1 MMLWLCLHFP
11 QLKEENAHLLEDAAE
26 WALQFTARISLAPP
40 QAVLLEIG
48 GSLHYFGGLEALR
61 QQIDSAL
68 AQQMWHVQS
77 GIAPTPT
84 AALLLAR
91 ANDSTPVI
99 HHAELGTR
107 LGHLSVNTLALSN
120 KQAMALQGLG
130 CRSIDGLRS
139 MPADGLARRLG
150 RPLLRQL
157 QCAFGERADPCEYW
171 APSPTFSAKEDL
183 TDESWQTH
191 IPLAM
196 LSTMIDQL
204 CQRLQRLHAE
214 VSTLA
219 IELQH
224 RQRPPTT
231 LNVGVLT
238 PTRDA
243 PRLKEL
249 LAQHLDNLTLKAP
262 IIAVACTAGPF
273 TVSQDAPQD
282 LLAALDPAETQRAS
296 WQTLVEDLSSRL
308 SKDRVRGLQLCDEH
322 RPEYAWQYSAP
333 AQQSDTSLPPMPRP
347 LWLLEQPR
355 PLAAPQGQPQYHGQL
370 VLEQGPERIESGWW
384 DGHDIRRDYYLASN
398 THGERLWIF
407 RDRRKAGRWY
417 LHGLFA

>member
-1 MMLWLCLHFP
+1 MLWLCLHFP
-11 QLKEENAHLLEDAAE
+11 QLKEENAHLLEDTAE

-68 AQQMWHVQS
+68 AESMCPVQS
-77 GIAPTPT
+77 GIAPTPS

-91 ANDSTPVI
+91 ANNSTPVI
-99 HHAELGTR
+99 HQAELNAR
-107 LGHLSVNTLALSN
+107 LGCLSVHTLDLST
-120 KQAMALQGLG
+120 KQAAALQGLG
-130 CRSIDGLRS
+130 CRNIDGLRS

-150 RPLLRQL
+150 RPLLMQL
-157 QCAFGERADPCEYW
+157 QRAFGERADPREYW
-171 APSPTFSAKEDL
+171 APSPIFSAKQDL

-214 VSTLA
+214 VTS
-219 IELQH
+219 IRVELHH

-243 PRLKEL
+243 QRLKQL
-249 LAQHLDNLTLKAP
+249 LAQHVDGLRLQSP
-262 IIAVACTAGPF
+262 IIAVACMAGPF
-273 TVSQDAPQD
+273 AVSQDAPQD

-296 WQTLVEDLSSRL
+296 WQTLVEDLGSRL
-308 SKDRVRGLQLCDEH
+308 SQDRVRGLQMRDEH

-333 AQQSDTSLPPMPRP
+333 AQQSDINPPPMPRP
-347 LWLLEQPR
+347 LWLLERPR
-355 PLAAPQGQPQYHGQL
+355 PLTAPQGQPQYHGQL
-370 VLEQGPERIESGWW
+370 ILEQGPERIESGWW

>member
-1 MMLWLCLHFP
+1 MLWLCLHFP
-11 QLKEENAHLLEDAAE
+11 QLREETAYLLEDAAE

-61 QQIDSAL
+61 QQMNSAL
-68 AQQMWHVQS
+68 AESMWPIQS
-77 GIAPTPT
+77 GIAPTPS

-91 ANDSTPVI
+91 ANNSTPVI
-99 HHAELGTR
+99 HQAELNAR
-107 LGHLSVNTLALSN
+107 LGCLSVHTLDLST
-120 KQAMALQGLG
+120 KQAAALQGLG
-130 CRSIDGLRS
+130 CRNIDGLRS

-150 RPLLRQL
+150 RPLLMQL
-157 QCAFGERADPCEYW
+157 QRAFGERADPREYW
-171 APSPTFSAKEDL
+171 APSPIFSAKEDL

-196 LSTMIDQL
+196 LSKMIDQL

-214 VSTLA
+214 VTS
-219 IELQH
+219 IRVELQH

-243 PRLKEL
+243 QRLKQL
-249 LAQHLDNLTLKAP
+249 LAQHVDGLRLQSP
-262 IIAVACTAGPF
+262 IIAVACMAGPF
-273 TVSQDAPQD
+273 AVSQDAPQD

-296 WQTLVEDLSSRL
+296 WQTLVEDLGSRL
-308 SKDRVRGLQLCDEH
+308 SQDRVRGLQMRDEH

-333 AQQSDTSLPPMPRP
+333 AQQSDTKPPPMPRP

-370 VLEQGPERIESGWW
+370 ILEQGPERIESGWW

-407 RDRRKAGRWY
+407 RDRCKAGRWY

>member
-11 QLKEENAHLLEDAAE
+11 LLKEENAHLLEDAAE
-26 WALQFTARISLAPP
+26 WALQFTARISLVPP

-61 QQIDSAL
+61 QQISSAL
-68 AQQMWHVQS
+68 TQQMWHAQS
-77 GIAPTPT
+77 GIAPIPS

-91 ANDSTPVI
+91 ANDPTPVI

-107 LGHLSVNTLALSN
+107 LGLLSVNTLDLSN

-130 CRSIDGLRS
+130 CRDINGLRS

-150 RPLLRQL
+150 RPLLIQL
-157 QCAFGERADPCEYW
+157 QCAFGERADPRTYW
-171 APSPTFSAKEDL
+171 APTPTFSSKETL
-183 TDESWQTH
+183 SDESWQTD
-191 IPLAM
+191 IPLAI
-196 LSTMIDQL
+196 LSEMIDRL

-214 VSTLA
+214 VTTLA

-224 RQRPPTT
+224 RRHPPTT
-231 LNVGVLT
+231 LSVGVLT
-238 PTRDA
+238 PTQDA
-243 PRLKEL
+243 ARLKRL
-249 LAQHLDNLTLKAP
+249 LSHHLEGLQLKAP
-262 IIAVACTAGPF
+262 ISAVSCTAGEF
-273 TVSQDAPQD
+273 TVSNNAPQD
-282 LLAALDPAETQRAS
+282 LLAALDPNNAQHAP

-308 SKDRVRGLQLCDEH
+308 KKDHVRGLQMRDEH

-333 AQQSDTSLPPMPRP
+333 AQQSQASPPAMPRP
-347 LWLLEQPR
+347 LWLLERPR

-407 RDRRKAGRWY
+407 RDRRKAGKWY